1 MAVCGTCQV
10 EMGSNRNCQNQNCNS
25 AQKTTSQANLNIK
38 PPDFLVDKEEF
49 PSYKRRLERWSRSC
63 GIQKSL
69 QGDIVLMYAGKSQIA
84 EMLDHEIGDKIVNN
98 EKGVE
103 IIVETLD
110 KWYGKE
116 NSVDLYQ
123 SFVKWKDLK
132 RQPGQDVVEF
142 ITKYEDAYN
151 RLSNFGEKIS

>member
-1 MAVCGTCQV
+1 M
-10 EMGSNRNCQNQNCNS
+10 EMGSNRNCQNPNCT
-25 AQKTTSQANLNIK
+25 AAPKTTSQANLNIK

-84 EMLDHEIGDKIVNN
+84 EMLDREIGDKIVNN

-123 SFVKWKDLK
+123 
-132 RQPGQDVVEF
+132 GQDVVEF

-151 RLSNFGEKIS
+151 RLSNFGEKISDKLKGMLLLERNLVS